1 MPAPSILVVDDEPDI
16 RELVGEI
23 LADEGYDVRDAENG
37 ETARKAFA
45 RQVPDLVLLDIWMP
59 DVDGITLLKEW
70 AAGGRPPCPIVIMT
84 GHGTLETAVEATRL
98 GAHDFVQ
105 KPISLARLLAIVSQ
119 ALESRRKPSPNSAAT
134 QAPSSAPIGSSA
146 VMQVLRSKAEQ
157 AAQHDLPVMITG
169 EAGSGRENL
178 ARYIHARSGR
188 DGEFVLV
195 DHCELAPGGG
205 RAYLL
210 GSDADDNGPGAFER
224 AGGGTL
230 FIPDLH
236 ELNADVLKTLNQVLD
251 SGHYARNGNG
261 ERRKLDCRVMVSAA
275 EDLPERAERD
285 EALQQ
290 LYYRVNV
297 LPLRVPPLRE
307 RPDDVPELLRHYAEW
322 FPSRDQLPYRP
333 FSVAAQNRLRNHSW
347 PGNVQELRNLVQR
360 LLVLGGEGE
369 VTVQEVEEALRQSP
383 SAAAPGVAGHPDYFA
398 LPLREAREQFEREY
412 LIFKLQEAGGSVGKL
427 ADVVGM
433 ERTHL
438 YRKLRALEIDPKAA
452 VADGRRK

>member
-1 MPAPSILVVDDEPDI
+1 MPPPSILVVDDEPDI

-23 LADEGYDVRDAENG
+23 LSDEGYDVRAAENG
-37 ETARKAFA
+37 EAARNAFA

-105 KPISLARLLAIVSQ
+105 KPISLARLLAIVNQ
-119 ALESRRKPSPNSAAT
+119 ALESRRKPQQAAV
-134 QAPSSAPIGSSA
+134 APHVSDSAPIGGSA
-146 VMQVLRSKAEQ
+146 LMQVLRSKAEQ

-178 ARYIHARSGR
+178 ARHIHARSGR
-188 DGEFVLV
+188 EGAFVLV
-195 DHCELAPGGG
+195 DHCQLTPGDG

-210 GSDADDNGPGAFER
+210 GADGDDDDGGVFDR
-224 AGGGTL
+224 AEGGTL

-236 ELNADVLKTLNQVLD
+236 ELPADVLRTLNQVLD
-251 SGHYARNGNG
+251 SGHYARNGDG
-261 ERRKLDCRVMVSAA
+261 ERRELDCRLIVSAA

-322 FPSRDQLPYRP
+322 FPSRDKLPYRP
-333 FSVAAQNRLRNHSW
+333 FSVAAQNRLRHYSW
-347 PGNVQELRNLVQR
+347 PGNNRELKNLVQR
-360 LLVLGGEGE
+360 LLILGQGP
-369 VTVQEVEEALRQSP
+369 VIDIDEVEGALQQFSEVAEP
-383 SAAAPGVAGHPDYFA
+383 GGASSATLPLD
-398 LPLREAREQFEREY
+398 LPLREAREQFE
-412 LIFKLQEAGGSVGKL
+412 
-427 ADVVGM
+427 
-433 ERTHL
+433 
-438 YRKLRALEIDPKAA
+438 RALEIDPKAA
-452 VADGRRK
+452 VADGKRK

>member
-1 MPAPSILVVDDEPDI
+1 M
-16 RELVGEI
+16 
-23 LADEGYDVRDAENG
+23 
-37 ETARKAFA
+37 
-45 RQVPDLVLLDIWMP
+45 
-59 DVDGITLLKEW
+59 
-70 AAGGRPPCPIVIMT
+70 
-84 GHGTLETAVEATRL
+84 ETAVEATRL

-261 ERRKLDCRVMVSAA
+261 ERRK
-275 EDLPERAERD
+275 RD
-285 EALQQ
+285 
-290 LYYRVNV
+290 
-297 LPLRVPPLRE
+297 
-307 RPDDVPELLRHYAEW
+307 
-322 FPSRDQLPYRP
+322 
-333 FSVAAQNRLRNHSW
+333 
-347 PGNVQELRNLVQR
+347 
-360 LLVLGGEGE
+360 
-369 VTVQEVEEALRQSP
+369 
-383 SAAAPGVAGHPDYFA
+383 
-398 LPLREAREQFEREY
+398 
-412 LIFKLQEAGGSVGKL
+412 
-427 ADVVGM
+427 
-433 ERTHL
+433 
-438 YRKLRALEIDPKAA
+438 
-452 VADGRRK
+452 